1 MSKHWK
7 PGKQTVE
14 LAAPASPAARPSR
27 IRRAPVPINS
37 NVVAAPR
44 RRANSRER
52 DLYLGIAGVL
62 AFAAAIAAGIVAIST
77 FTVSH
82 DDPTADARALEFSQ
96 CYNAQGPNCV
106 LDGGTIYVSGERID
120 IAGLEAPGITDAR
133 CDSEHDR
140 GVEAATQ
147 LALLLN
153 GGPLTVGPRVR
164 DQSGRIVRKVEVRGR
179 DVALTMIGRD
189 VAHEAGSGLSWCH

>member
-1 MSKHWK
+1 VSKHWN
-7 PGKQTVE
+7 PGKKTVE
-14 LAAPASPAARPSR
+14 LAAPVRPSR
-27 IRRAPVPINS
+27 IRRAPVAINS
-37 NVVAAPR
+37 NIAVAPR

-62 AFAAAIAAGIVAIST
+62 IFAAAIAAGIVAFST

-82 DDPTADARALEFSQ
+82 DDPAADARALEFSQ

-120 IAGLEAPGITDAR
+120 IAGLDAPSIADAR
-133 CDSEHDR
+133 CEREHDR
-140 GVEAATQ
+140 GVEAATE

-153 GGPLTVGPRVR
+153 SGPVTIGPRVR
-164 DQSGRIVRKVEVRGR
+164 DRDGRIVRKVEVKGR
-179 DVALTMIGRD
+179 DVALTMIAQD
-189 VAHEAGSGLSWCH
+189 VAHEAGSGLSWC